1 MANRM
6 DRYTGEVK
14 KETTSRVNKNQDLY
28 DNYMENAKFTEYV
41 DDVNSNAI
49 DLSGISGESTTREDY
64 LKSKEV
70 GDFFSDS
77 EDANQKEVNFD
88 YSEEPKDYDINKII
102 EDAKKNRVEEDE
114 LEKKRKLR
122 NSEYNATEKKDKD
135 VTEVHV
141 TTDEY
146 QKTTG
151 LSEDETKNLKELINT
166 IYDAALKG
174 EIDVEVE
181 ESPKEEEEAK
191 EESSLATGDLED
203 AALLSDLMP
212 EPEPVTLV
220 TDKILQ
226 GEIIAGMGDN
236 MKLRSS
242 DDEEDE
248 KEETVE
254 EEAKEESAEKAE
266 TSEKE
271 EIKESEQ
278 EEIDDSFY
286 TKSNKITEKDLEDD
300 MDTEFVEASNP
311 VWDII
316 KIVLIILLIAAIILV
331 GYFIFV
337 K

>member
-6 DRYTGEVK
+6 DRYSHEEK
-14 KETTSRVNKNQDLY
+14 KQVSSRVNKNQELY

-41 DDVNSNAI
+41 DDVASNAI
-49 DLSGISGESTTREDY
+49 DLSGISSESRTREDY
-64 LKSKEV
+64 LKSKEA
-70 GDFFSDS
+70 GEFFNDS
-77 EDANQKEVNFD
+77 TDTNQKEVNFD

-122 NSEYNATEKKDKD
+122 NSDYNATEKKEKD

-181 ESPKEEEEAK
+181 EENKEDEEQ
-191 EESSLATGDLED
+191 EESTLATGNIED

-236 MKLRSS
+236 MKLRSGS
-242 DDEEDE
+242 EE
-248 KEETVE
+248 KQEETVE
-254 EEAKEESAEKAE
+254 DTDLNEPEN
-266 TSEKE
+266 E
-271 EIKESEQ
+271 EIVETESE
-278 EEIDDSFY
+278 IDNSFY
-286 TKSNKITEKDLEDD
+286 TQSNKITEEDLVDE
-300 MDTEFVEASNP
+300 MDTEFVENNNP

-331 GYFIFV
+331 GYFMFV

>member
-6 DRYTGEVK
+6 DRYT
-14 KETTSRVNKNQDLY
+14 KETPKKASTRVDKNQGLY
-28 DNYMENAKFTEYV
+28 DNYLENAKFTEYT

-49 DLSGISGESTTREDY
+49 DLSGITNTSKTREDY
-64 LKSKEV
+64 LKNKEI
-70 GDFFSDS
+70 GEFFSEAES
-77 EDANQKEVNFD
+77 LNQKEVNFD
-88 YSEEPKDYDINKII
+88 YREETKDYDINKII
-102 EDAKKNRVEEDE
+102 ETAKKNRVEEDE

-122 NSEYNATEKKDKD
+122 NSEYNATEAKDKD

-174 EIDVEVE
+174 ELDVEVE
-181 ESPKEEEEAK
+181 EEKKELDEKEEDKDDEN
-191 EESSLATGDLED
+191 SLVTGDIED
-203 AALLSDLMP
+203 ASLLSDLMP

-242 DDEEDE
+242 SEEEQDDEVAE
-248 KEETVE
+248 EETETDDETKVE
-254 EEAKEESAEKAE
+254 E
-266 TSEKE
+266 SEPK
-271 EIKESEQ
+271 

-286 TKSNKITEKDLEDD
+286 TQSNKITEKDLDD
-300 MDTEFVEASNP
+300 EMDTEFVENSSP
-311 VWDII
+311 IWDII
-316 KIVLIILLIAAIILV
+316 KVVLIVLLICAIILV

>member
-1 MANRM
+1 
-6 DRYTGEVK
+6 
-14 KETTSRVNKNQDLY
+14 
-28 DNYMENAKFTEYV
+28 
-41 DDVNSNAI
+41 
-49 DLSGISGESTTREDY
+49 
-64 LKSKEV
+64 
-70 GDFFSDS
+70 
-77 EDANQKEVNFD
+77 
-88 YSEEPKDYDINKII
+88 
-102 EDAKKNRVEEDE
+102 
-114 LEKKRKLR
+114 
-122 NSEYNATEKKDKD
+122 
-135 VTEVHV
+135 
-141 TTDEY
+141 
-146 QKTTG
+146 
-151 LSEDETKNLKELINT
+151 
-166 IYDAALKG
+166 
-174 EIDVEVE
+174 
-181 ESPKEEEEAK
+181 
-191 EESSLATGDLED
+191 
-203 AALLSDLMP
+203 MP

-242 DDEEDE
+242 DDEEDK

-254 EEAKEESAEKAE
+254 DEEKAE
-266 TSEKE
+266 ASEKE

>member
-41 DDVNSNAI
+41 DDVDSNAI
-49 DLSGISGESTTREDY
+49 DLSGISTGSTTRENY

-70 GDFFSDS
+70 GEFFSDNEES
-77 EDANQKEVNFD
+77 NQKEVNFD
-88 YSEEPKDYDINKII
+88 YSEETKDYDINKII

-146 QKTTG
+146 QNTTG

-181 ESPKEEEEAK
+181 EDSKEEDGEK
-191 EESSLATGDLED
+191 EESSLVTGDIED

-236 MKLRSS
+236 MKLRS
-242 DDEEDE
+242 DDEEEKE

-254 EEAKEESAEKAE
+254 ETEEPD
-266 TSEKE
+266 TSDKE
-271 EIKESEQ
+271 EIKDSIQ
-278 EEIDDSFY
+278 ENIDDSFY
-286 TKSNKITEKDLEDD
+286 TKSNKITEKDLEDE
-300 MDTEFVEASNP
+300 MDTEFVEAANP

-316 KIVLIILLIAAIILV
+316 KIVLIILLIAAILLV
-331 GYFIFV
+331 GYFMFV